1 MLDNTNNFELRYY
14 QTICQIQD
22 DYIKGKISKKECEEK
37 IEIERLKFISYLQ
50 IQSEQI
56 TKQIE
61 QAEEM
66 KKILTEIDKHFVEK
80 KFVNERIKNKNEI

>member
-22 DYIKGKISKKECEEK
+22 DYIKDKISKKECEEK